1 MAILRSAGGNS
12 LTLRLPILISPPLT
26 VSRPAIMRSR
36 VDFPQPDGP
45 TKTTNSPS
53 STERLI
59 SRRISVAPKDFAIPC
74 RDTSAI
80 AVNSW
85 SKALLHGAGRQA
97 AHEIA
102 REEKIENEN

>member
-1 MAILRSAGGNS
+1 MAILRSAGGS
-12 LTLRLPILISPPLT
+12 SFTRLLSILISPPLT
-26 VSRPAIMRSR
+26 VSSPAMMRSN

-53 STERLI
+53 STERSM
-59 SRRISVAPKDFAIPC
+59 SRRISVAPKDLATLC

-80 AVNSW
+80 AVNSNHEP
-85 SKALLHGAGRQA
+85 SLHRAGRQA

-102 REEKIENEN
+102 REEKIED